1 MKNDEI
7 RALVPQTE
15 TVWFWSAF
23 HQKPVTGR
31 MVSCKNVDGS
41 MLAEIADVTAD
52 GTPVYA
58 KTYIQCSKLFESK
71 DRLLRARIQMERLVT
86 SWASG
91 ENFATTWVL
100 TGQKDG
106 KTYTQAV
113 SKPIKENRPEK
124 ELLTELVQTTFPADS
139 DTALW
144 GLLKT
149 HGILRQKAETW
160 DNIVRIQLFMDNGG
174 PTIPEPKLELLP

>member
-7 RALVPQTE
+7 RTLVPQTE
-15 TVWFWSAF
+15 TVWFWSTF
-23 HQKPVTGR
+23 HHKPVTGR

-52 GTPVYA
+52 GTPIYA

-71 DRLLRARIQMERLVT
+71 ARLLQARRQTERIVT
-86 SWASG
+86 SWAF
-91 ENFATTWVL
+91 EETFATTWVL

-113 SKPIKENRPEK
+113 SKPVKENGREK
-124 ELLTELVQTTFPADS
+124 DLFIELAQTTFPVNS

-149 HGILRQKAETW
+149 YGILRQNAETW
-160 DNIVRIQLFMDNGG
+160 DNIVRIRLFMDYGV
-174 PTIPEPKLELLP
+174 PTIPEPKPELLP